1 MQSLKRPSP
10 ASCPASR
17 ADMPPAG
24 ISRRRS
30 WPQGGPV
37 AAALL
42 VAAGLSMGPA
52 RAGEQKRSVAIPE
65 MFYVDTSGEVRDQ
78 ASEHRAR
85 LQRFVDTL
93 RQDLRS
99 SDGYRVVLVRCGYGD
114 CSSERSAEVLE
125 EAKRAGA
132 DLVLLGGIHK
142 MSTLVQWMKAELVD
156 VQTGRVVLDR
166 LITFRGDTDESW
178 SHAEKFLTR
187 QIEDGQLADGDG
199 SRRN

>member
-1 MQSLKRPSP
+1 
-10 ASCPASR
+10 
-17 ADMPPAG
+17 
-24 ISRRRS
+24 
-30 WPQGGPV
+30 
-37 AAALL
+37 
-42 VAAGLSMGPA
+42 
-52 RAGEQKRSVAIPE
+52 
-65 MFYVDTSGEVRDQ
+65 
-78 ASEHRAR
+78 
-85 LQRFVDTL
+85 
-93 RQDLRS
+93 
-99 SDGYRVVLVRCGYGD
+99 
-114 CSSERSAEVLE
+114 VLE